1 MSRAV
6 VFRLVARNEYDDA
19 VAWYETQRVG
29 LGLDFSAAIA
39 DVLALISDQPSHFRR
54 VRGSIRRAVVSR
66 FPYIV
71 HFIEDPDRVVVLAVS
86 CGPQSTRLDRSRLSA
101 ERVATEI

>member
-29 LGLDFSAAIA
+29 LGLEFSAAIA
-39 DVLALISDQPSHFRR
+39 DVLARMSLQPSLFRR
-54 VRGSIRRAVVSR
+54 VRGPVRRAVVRR
-66 FPYIV
+66 FPYTV
-71 HFIEDPDRVVVLAVS
+71 HFIEEPDRVVVLAVFHAARNPRELT
-86 CGPQSTRLDRSRLSA
+86 GRA
-101 ERVATEI
+101 